1 MRHQCR
7 RFRSLTAAALI
18 AVTIVVMAP
27 SRAAAQSSAPSPQ
40 SIEELRRQLAD
51 LERLTKAQIDALR
64 AKLAQQEAELE
75 RLRRLSTAPA
85 APPVAPAPQPTSDR
99 AVVSAT
105 ATQETFS
112 RERETA
118 ARVDNVPIDPAMIGF
133 FGIPNTP
140 ARLKVDGYA
149 KLDAIFDPRP
159 AGNADSFNV
168 GTIPI
173 GLAGPEKVSNTNIH
187 ARQTRVQLDFRSPS
201 ALGADFRAFAEID
214 FFGSSGAVDPRM
226 RHFYGQL
233 LNVLLGQ
240 TWTTFTDVDAFPDQL
255 DFAGPAGISFLRQP
269 QIRYTQPLAKGQ
281 SLAFGIEKAT
291 VQAPQIT
298 STGSSYTPAP
308 DFVVRYRSE
317 RPLGHVQ
324 LGWLSRVLGYRVES
338 RNRKHYGYAL
348 NASGGLKVFGDDRVM
363 GYVMGGR
370 GAARYVDNISGL
382 NSDLDLDDSGTD
394 VEPLGVFATYVAFT
408 HRWPHRLRSTVVYGY
423 SSIDNSAAQSATAYK
438 DGHYVS
444 GNLLFNPM
452 GGGLNVG
459 VEYLYGSHQQADD
472 GKGTASRIQFA
483 AKYDLYRKR
492 PVDQK

>member
-1 MRHQCR
+1 MRSHGR
-7 RFRSLTAAALI
+7 RLRITTAALTIGLTLI
-18 AVTIVVMAP
+18 IVAP
-27 SRAAAQSSAPSPQ
+27 STVGAQTAGTAPAQSV
-40 SIEELRRQLAD
+40 EDLRRR
-51 LERLTKAQIDALR
+51 LEEFERATRAQIEALR
-64 AKLAQQEAELE
+64 TQIAQQEAELG
-75 RLRRLSTAPA
+75 RLRAAPPA
-85 APPVAPAPQPTSDR
+85 APDAQAPLQTSDR
-99 AVVSAT
+99 AVVSAS

-159 AGNADSFNV
+159 AGNADQFNV
-168 GTIPI
+168 GGIPI
-173 GLAGPEKVSNTNIH
+173 DLAEAERVANTNIH

-201 ALGADFRAFAEID
+201 ALGSDFRAFAEID

-233 LNVLLGQ
+233 QNVLLGQ
-240 TWTTFTDVDAFPDQL
+240 TWSTFTDVDAFPDQL

-269 QIRYTQPLAKGQ
+269 QVRYTRPLAKGQ
-281 SLAFGIEKAT
+281 SLALGIEKAT

-308 DFVVRYRSE
+308 DFIVRYRFE

-324 LGWLSRVLGYRVES
+324 LGSLSRVLGYRIET

-382 NSDLDLDDSGTD
+382 NSDVDLDDSGTD
-394 VEPLGVFATYVAFT
+394 VEALGVFGTYVAFT

-423 SSIDNSAAQSATAYK
+423 SSIDNTAAQSATAYK

-459 VEYLYGSHQQADD
+459 VEYLYGSKAQRD
-472 GKGTASRIQFA
+472 GASGNASRIQFA

>member
-1 MRHQCR
+1 MSHHSHRLR
-7 RFRSLTAAALI
+7 VRSAAVALGLALAAL
-18 AVTIVVMAP
+18 TP
-27 SRAAAQSSAPSPQ
+27 SGAAAQTVGY
-40 SIEELRRQLAD
+40 LTRRLD
-51 LERLTKAQIDALR
+51 ELERATKAQIDALR
-64 AKLAQQEAELE
+64 TQVTQQEAELA
-75 RLRRLSTAPA
+75 RLRA
-85 APPVAPAPQPTSDR
+85 APPTAPDAQTPQPSSDR

-105 ATQETFS
+105 ASQDTFN
-112 RERETA
+112 RDRETA

-149 KLDAIFDPRP
+149 KLDAIFDPHP
-159 AGNADSFNV
+159 TGNADQFNV
-168 GTIPI
+168 GSIPI
-173 GLAGPEKVSNTNIH
+173 DLAEPERVANTNIH

-201 ALGADFRAFAEID
+201 ALGSDFRAFAEID

-233 LNVLLGQ
+233 QNVLLGQ

-269 QIRYTQPLAKGQ
+269 QIRYTQPLARGQ

-298 STGSSYTPAP
+298 SSGSSFTPAP
-308 DFVVRYRSE
+308 DFVVRYRFE

-324 LGWLSRVLGYRVES
+324 LGSLSRVLGYRIES

-348 NASGGLKVFGDDRVM
+348 NASGGVKVFGDDRVM

-382 NSDLDLDDSGTD
+382 NADVDLDDSGTD
-394 VEPLGVFATYVAFT
+394 VEPLGVFGTYVAFT
-408 HRWPHRLRSTVVYGY
+408 HRWPYRLRSTVVYGY
-423 SSIDNSAAQSATAYK
+423 SSIDNTAAQTATAYK

-444 GNLLFNPM
+444 GNLLFNPL

-459 VEYLYGSHQQADD
+459 VEYLYGSKVQHD
-472 GKGTASRIQFA
+472 GGNGTATRIQFA